1 MSGAGN
7 RIAKQALTAAS
18 ILALA
23 VSQQAFAQEAT
34 NPPNQTATETAEE
47 DEIVVTGSRLGGRTT
62 AALPVT
68 IMSAEEIAATA
79 SVSGDELFR
88 TIPQMGDVLFNSSN
102 GQVSSNFARGDVGSV
117 NLRNLGIGNT
127 LVLLNGRRVVA
138 HPSSQANTELV
149 PVLTYNTNAIPT
161 SGLERLEVLR
171 DGAAAL
177 YGTDAVAGVVNT
189 VLRDN
194 IEGGS
199 IELQQGGAEGT
210 EMREFTTNGYLGTNF
225 DAERG
230 NVSLFFSYTDR
241 SALTSLDQD
250 FTASADRRSDFVGT
264 SFEGLNTL
272 DRRST
277 LGPWGDFLT
286 IGFAG
291 PVRQGATAL
300 TTSGGAFS
308 IQPTANGG
316 CQSVLAGGICIDD
329 GNRATSGADRNTR
342 SDAQANYPI
351 SIMPELERLNL
362 FATSHYD
369 LTGNLTLFGELG
381 YYRAET
387 QSVQD
392 GVFSIG
398 SIRMVVPASNYWN
411 PFGPVTFADG
421 SVNPNRLANLNV
433 PIAGIPVAIVNYR
446 FDDLGP
452 TVVNV
457 TNDQVRALAGL
468 RGEAYGFDWET
479 AFLYSE
485 ASVRDV
491 QDGISSTLLQQQLAL
506 STPDAYNPFNGGDA
520 SNPTGAD
527 TTRSSQAALDAI
539 RIETVR
545 RGETT
550 LAQLDFR
557 ASRPDVFAL
566 PAGDVGFAFGA
577 EVRRDTQLD
586 DRDPRVDGTITW
598 TDTVTGAVQPTDL
611 YGVSPTPDTEGE
623 RTVAAAYFEF
633 AVPIVSPEM
642 NVPLMQSLDL
652 QLAAR
657 YEHYSDFGDVT
668 KPKVALAWDVIDGF
682 RIRGSWAQ
690 GFRAPNLEQ
699 TNATIVTR
707 GNTRTDWVRCEADLR
722 AGRIANFT
730 ACGQSFVATARRAGN
745 PDLEPETSDTW
756 STGIVLQ
763 PRFLPDA
770 LGQVTFT
777 VDYWNVEQE
786 GLVGVFGEGNALIL
800 DYLLRMQ
807 GSSNP
812 DVVRLA
818 PTADDI
824 ALFAGTGLA
833 PVGQVQYVDD
843 IYQNLLPQTVRGLDL
858 SLSVNW
864 DTGLG
869 DFDLSFNASHMLE
882 YSRAPS
888 PGIQALLDARAAG
901 EINAGTVIP
910 GAAGSLIGIDGIPE
924 WRGSASLTWTLGNVQ
939 AGAFVQYTD
948 SVIDDDVT
956 NVSGENWVVDEH
968 VTANLYGQY
977 EFDNGLLSDTRVRLG
992 VRNITDERSPIESG
1006 SFGYLGSLY
1015 QPYGRYWYASI
1026 RKEF

>member
-1 MSGAGN
+1 MRGSGN
-7 RIAKQALTAAS
+7 RFAKRALAAAS
-18 ILALA
+18 IVALA
-23 VSQQAFAQEAT
+23 VSQQAFAQEASE
-34 NPPNQTATETAEE
+34 PVDEAAAASEE

-68 IMSAEEIAATA
+68 VVSADEIAATGA
-79 SVSGDELFR
+79 VSGDELFR
-88 TIPQMGDVLFNSSN
+88 TIPQMGDVLFNSSS

-117 NLRNLGIGNT
+117 NLRNLGVGNT

-161 SGLERLEVLR
+161 TGLERLEVLR

-189 VLRDN
+189 VLRDD

-199 IELQQGGAEGT
+199 IELQQGGAEST
-210 EMREFTTNGYLGTNF
+210 DMQEFTTNGFFGTNLAG
-225 DAERG
+225 DRG

-241 SALTSLDQD
+241 SALSSLDQG
-250 FTASADRRSDFVGT
+250 FTSSADRRPDFVGT
-264 SFEGLNTL
+264 SFEGVNTL

-277 LGPWGDFLT
+277 LSAWGDFAT
-286 IGFAG
+286 VGFTG
-291 PVRQGATAL
+291 PVRQGTTAV
-300 TTSGGAFS
+300 TSAGGAFS
-308 IQPTANGG
+308 FQPTANGG
-316 CQSVLAGGICIDD
+316 CQVVLAGGICIDD

-351 SIMPELERLNL
+351 SIMPELERANL
-362 FATSHYD
+362 FATGRYD
-369 LTGNLTLFGELG
+369 FTPNLTLFGELG

-387 QSVQD
+387 QSIQD

-398 SIRMVVPASNYWN
+398 SIRMTVPASNYWN
-411 PFGPVTFADG
+411 PFGPVVFADG
-421 SVNPNRLANLNV
+421 SPNPNRLPNLNV
-433 PIAGIPVAIVNYR
+433 PAEGIPVAIVNYR

-452 TVVNV
+452 TVVDV
-457 TNDQVRALAGL
+457 TNDQFRALAGL
-468 RGEAYGFDWET
+468 RGVAFGFDWET

-485 ASVRDV
+485 ASVRDA
-491 QDGISSTLLQQQLAL
+491 QDGISSTLLQQQLGL

-527 TTRSSQAALDAI
+527 ATLSTQAALDAI

-550 LAQLDFR
+550 LTQLDFR
-557 ASRPDVFAL
+557 ASRPDLFSL
-566 PAGDVGFAFGA
+566 PGGEVGFAFGV

-586 DRDPRVDGTITW
+586 DRDPRVDGTINW
-598 TDTVTGAVQPTDL
+598 TDTVTGVVQPSDL

-623 RTVAAAYFEF
+623 RTVGAAYVEF

-642 NVPLMQSLDL
+642 NVPLVQSLDL
-652 QLAAR
+652 QLAGR

-668 KPKVALAWDVIDGF
+668 KPKVAMAWNVVDGF

-699 TNATIVTR
+699 VNATVVTR
-707 GNTRTDWVRCEADLR
+707 GNTRTDWIRCEADLR

-730 ACGQSFVATARRAGN
+730 ACGQRFVATARRAGN

-756 STGIVLQ
+756 SAGVVLQ
-763 PRFLPDA
+763 PQFMPDRF
-770 LGQVTFT
+770 GQFIFT

-786 GLVGVFGEGNALIL
+786 GIVGVFGEGNALIL
-800 DYLLRMQ
+800 DYLLRTQ

-812 DVVRLA
+812 NVVRLA

-824 ALFAGTGLA
+824 ALFAGTGLD

-843 IYQNLLPQTVRGLDL
+843 IYQNLQPQTVRGVDM
-858 SLSVNW
+858 SLTYNLE
-864 DTGLG
+864 DTAIG
-869 DFDLSFNASHMLE
+869 DFDFNLNVSRMLE
-882 YSRAPS
+882 YFRPPS
-888 PGIQALLDARAAG
+888 PGIQALLDARDAG
-901 EINAGTVIP
+901 QINAGTVIP
-910 GAAGSLIGIDGIPE
+910 AEGSLLGVDGIPE
-924 WRGSASLTWTLGNVQ
+924 WRGSASLIWTMGDFQV
-939 AGAFVQYTD
+939 GAFAQYTAG
-948 SVIDDDVT
+948 VLDDDV
-956 NVSGENWVVDEH
+956 VDASGAFWEVDDL
-968 VTANLYGQY
+968 VTGNLYGQY
-977 EFDNGLLSDTRVRLG
+977 EFEVGPLNRARVRLG
-992 VRNITDERSPIESG
+992 VRNITDERSPIESS

-1015 QPYGRYWYASI
+1015 QPYGRYWYASV
-1026 RKEF
+1026 RAEF